1 MILNNDFETSKVEM
15 EIHDIYFYIR
25 VSVCACILESDF
37 WQIWQNFDGSKFQFE
52 VMYGNV

>member
-1 MILNNDFETSKVEM
+1 MILNNDFETSKVEV